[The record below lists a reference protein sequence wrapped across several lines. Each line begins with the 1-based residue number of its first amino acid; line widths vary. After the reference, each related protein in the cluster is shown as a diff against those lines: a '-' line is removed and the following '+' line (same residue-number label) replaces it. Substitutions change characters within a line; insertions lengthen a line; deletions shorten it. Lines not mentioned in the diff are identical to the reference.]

1 MAPDE
6 IKQKFLAQVADGD
19 SIAGLLYKG
28 LHWRDAWRGGEIR
41 QCIFEENTFA
51 DTEWQACHADM
62 VIFVRGAWS
71 RVVFKDCVFSNSR
84 FVDCVFDACTFHAQ
98 QFIGCVFE
106 RCVLRGCDA
115 SEGAVANT
123 QMLDLRVEDCRIDK
137 WVLTGNQDVTLRFKD
152 SAFQHLALAD
162 FDFANLAIENT
173 RFTNLIALECTAK
186 AYDFSGL
193 HLVQSQFTDSRMA
206 GADFSQAELSQS
218 CFKGC
223 DLQACRFDHA
233 TLRQALLLEAN
244 AAHAVFAGA
253 QMECANLS
261 GANCERAVF
270 RGADMNMAILN
281 QCDLQHADFGEGSM
295 PFTDFS
301 YSNLS
306 QADFRGG
313 HFMRSKLH
321 AVIDNDTRYGSRD
334 GVLPPDRDLLH
345 AEQWVKL

>member
-1 MAPDE
+1 MTEKTIGILTMTYEYDIAVIGATGTVGE
-6 IKQKFLAQVADGD
+6 TLVQILEELKFPVGTLYLLAGNN
-19 SIAGLLYKG
+19 SAG
-28 LHWRDAWRGGEIR
+28 ASVPFRGK
-41 QCIFEENTFA
+41 N
-51 DTEWQACHADM
+51 
-62 VIFVRGAWS
+62 
-71 RVVFKDCVFSNSR
+71 
-84 FVDCVFDACTFHAQ
+84 
-98 QFIGCVFE
+98 
-106 RCVLRGCDA
+106 
-115 SEGAVANT
+115 
-123 QMLDLRVEDCRIDK
+123 LRVRE
-137 WVLTGNQDVTLRFKD
+137 
-152 SAFQHLALAD
+152 LAD

-193 HLVQSQFTDSRMA
+193 HLVQSQFTDSKMA

-261 GANCERAVF
+261 GADCERAVF
-270 RGADMNMAILN
+270 RGADMNMTILN
-281 QCDLQHADFGEGSM
+281 QCNLQHADFGEGSM

-306 QADFRGG
+306 HADFRGG
-313 HFMRSKLH
+313 HFMRSKHH
-321 AVIDNDTRYGSRD
+321 AVIDSDTRYGSRD
-334 GVLPPDRDLLH
+334 GVLPPDRDLLQ